1 MSYLALDLWDKRV
14 GIAFSREWISF
25 PLKIVE
31 RTKII
36 QELKKI
42 IQEKNTKTII
52 VGLPYDLY
60 NTDTKQLEKT
70 QKFIEKLKNIF
81 SEIEVIGFDE
91 RFTSFEAENIQ
102 KELWIKEKYKDD
114 IAAFLILESYLHFKK

>member
-14 GIAFSREWISF
+14 GIAFSQEWISL

-36 QELKKI
+36 QELKKL

-114 IAAFLILESYLHFKK
+114 IAAFLILESYLHLKK

>member
-36 QELKKI
+36 QELKNI
-42 IQEKNTKTII
+42 IQEKNIKTII

-60 NTDTKQLEKT
+60 NIDTKQLKKT

-81 SEIEVIGFDE
+81 SEIKIIGFDE

-114 IAAFLILESYLHFKK
+114 IAAFLILESYLYLKK